1 MTAEPFRI
9 GGGGGFMVDSIIAVP
24 QLLGAGVDAIIM
36 DFLAEGAMGLFGRMR
51 AADPA
56 KGYAGD
62 FLTRYIGPH
71 LDEIARRK
79 VRIVSNAG
87 AVNPQALA
95 EFLRAEIARRGLT
108 LRVAAVLGDDLLPRL
123 GEFAGTHGIEGGEV
137 LPAVG
142 VTSFNAYLGAFP
154 IAAALAG
161 GADIVITGRV
171 VDSALALGLLID
183 RFGWSADQ
191 WDLLAAGT
199 LVGHLIECGAQATGG
214 TFTDWDQVEGW
225 DNIGFPI
232 AECGSD
238 GSCVINKAPGTG
250 GLVSFGTVA
259 EQLLYETGDP
269 QAYIVPDV
277 VCDFSQVR
285 MVQQGPDRVEVTG
298 AIGYPRTPT
307 LKACATFDRGWRV
320 TAYQPVIG
328 PRAIDKAEKQAQAF
342 FKRGAE
348 LFRIRNHAPFTSTE
362 AVMIGAGESVG
373 ARGPDRAEVREVLMK
388 ICAEHEDPGAASL
401 FAYELHSQLCGMA
414 PGTSIVAASSMT
426 AMMRFI
432 AFLVPREEVSAL
444 IDLDGTARPYAD
456 PGPPG
461 VPLAAPQR
469 PPAPPL
475 PPPGGTPV
483 RLEELA
489 FTRSGEK
496 GETINVG
503 VIARRPANLPA
514 IRAALTPAAV
524 AQWFAH
530 LFPDPAAAQVEVF
543 DVPGIDG
550 FNLVLHGALPGGI
563 NASNRLD
570 SAAKSVGQQLLDFP
584 VAMA

>member
-1 MTAEPFRI
+1 
-9 GGGGGFMVDSIIAVP
+9 
-24 QLLGAGVDAIIM
+24 
-36 DFLAEGAMGLFGRMR
+36 
-51 AADPA
+51 
-56 KGYAGD
+56 
-62 FLTRYIGPH
+62 
-71 LDEIARRK
+71 
-79 VRIVSNAG
+79 
-87 AVNPQALA
+87 
-95 EFLRAEIARRGLT
+95 
-108 LRVAAVLGDDLLPRL
+108 
-123 GEFAGTHGIEGGEV
+123 
-137 LPAVG
+137 
-142 VTSFNAYLGAFP
+142 
-154 IAAALAG
+154 
-161 GADIVITGRV
+161 
-171 VDSALALGLLID
+171 
-183 RFGWSADQ
+183 
-191 WDLLAAGT
+191 
-199 LVGHLIECGAQATGG
+199 
-214 TFTDWDQVEGW
+214 
-225 DNIGFPI
+225 
-232 AECGSD
+232 
-238 GSCVINKAPGTG
+238 
-250 GLVSFGTVA
+250 
-259 EQLLYETGDP
+259 
-269 QAYIVPDV
+269 
-277 VCDFSQVR
+277 
-285 MVQQGPDRVEVTG
+285 
-298 AIGYPRTPT
+298 
-307 LKACATFDRGWRV
+307 
-320 TAYQPVIG
+320 
-328 PRAIDKAEKQAQAF
+328 
-342 FKRGAE
+342 
-348 LFRIRNHAPFTSTE
+348 
-362 AVMIGAGESVG
+362 
-373 ARGPDRAEVREVLMK
+373 MK
-388 ICAEHEDPGAASL
+388 ICAEHDSPEAASL

-432 AFLVPREEVSAL
+432 AFLVPREEVFAL

-584 VAMA
+584 VVMA